1 MIAVAEVTEV
11 LKDAPGLRCRFRDLV
26 GSGTAASDFVRVLC
40 PRMHTTGGASAWL
53 PEVGELGVVVQ
64 TWDGT
69 WIWLGSLP
77 YLNAHQFDMTPGLAY
92 LRHPSG
98 LVVQVREG
106 GDFEL
111 AHPSGLRITI
121 AKEAGALPA
130 LKATSSPTTGDT
142 AAPVVEVVHPSGATV
157 EIDPEGNGKVRG
169 FASLV
174 FQDGEKRFSMEG
186 LFDYLKDTLVS
197 WAKSHTH
204 TSASSGSP
212 TSAPIQSLTDP
223 AKDSCCSPA
232 SFKGP
237 QGG

>member
-1 MIAVAEVTEV
+1 MIAVAEVSEV
-11 LKDAPGLRCRFRDLV
+11 LRDVPGIRVRFRDLAP
-26 GSGTAASDFVRVLC
+26 SGTAASDFVRVLC
-40 PRMHTTGGASAWL
+40 PRMHTTGGAAGWL

-77 YLNAHQFDMTPGLAY
+77 FLNGHQFDLTPGLAF

-98 LVVQVREG
+98 LAIQVREK

-111 AHPSGLRITI
+111 SHPSGLRVTI
-121 AKEAGALPA
+121 AKEPGALPA
-130 LKATSSPTTGDT
+130 LEATSSPTTGDT
-142 AAPVVEVVHPSGATV
+142 TAPVVEIVHPSGASV
-157 EIDPEGNGKVRG
+157 EIDADGNGKVRG

-197 WAKSHTH
+197 WAKGHTH

-212 TSAPIQSLTDP
+212 TSAPLQALADP
-223 AKDSCCSPA
+223 SKDACCSPTT
-232 SFKGP
+232 FKGP